1 MKGQILNID
10 GRWFVQTTFLLS
22 EEDVNEI
29 KNLEQRFDNIE
40 SRILSSPNVN
50 FEIKDGKAKLNEF
63 ASTPLDENDYPL
75 LGVFNQNSI
84 IFESDLDKKIFFDA
98 LDQPDEPNQELIE
111 AKEYYLL
118 FQYIKNKINNIS
130 LDNMQN
136 DPCLFGKYATYM
148 EIIEFLNKKN

>member
-10 GRWFVQTTFLLS
+10 GRWFIQTTFLLS
-22 EEDVNEI
+22 EEDVAEI
-29 KNLEQRFDNIE
+29 KNLEERFDNIE
-40 SRILSSPNVN
+40 SRILSNPNVN

-63 ASTPLDENDYPL
+63 IATPLDEHDYPVH
-75 LGVFNQNSI
+75 GVFKRNDI
-84 IFESDLDKKIFFDA
+84 VFESELDKKIFFDA
-98 LDQPDEPNQELIE
+98 LDQPDEPNKELIE

-136 DPCLFGKYATYM
+136 DQCLFGKYAAYM
-148 EIIEFLNKKN
+148 EILEFLNKKK